1 MTDIALT
8 ATQIALVYPQ
18 EAEVFDGIAGVAIA
32 AGKPVHLASTG
43 KLLIAD
49 ANAGSGAEQVK
60 GIALNAAGIGQAV
73 SVVKRG
79 HLYGFTISGLAYD
92 ASVYLSDT
100 VGALADAPSATNPV
114 RVGRVVA
121 LPDASLTKVL
131 YVDVSW
137 VQPSQGGL
145 RVFVSA
151 EVTANGSA
159 QNTAHGLGVI
169 PFAVLAIP
177 TDTAPSTAGE
187 FTVAAG
193 SHDATNC
200 VFTVTNGKKY
210 KVIAF
215 AA

>member
-18 EAEVFDGIAGVAIA
+18 EAEVFDYIAGVALTAGQPVYLA
-32 AGKPVHLASTG
+32 ATG
-43 KLLIAD
+43 KVSPAD
-49 ANAGSGAEQVK
+49 GNGSGTTKVR
-60 GIALNAAGIGQAV
+60 GIALQTVGAGQAV

-92 ASVYLSDT
+92 AVVYLSDT
-100 VGALADAPSATNPV
+100 AGKLADAPSATTPA
-114 RVGRVVA
+114 RIGRVVP
-121 LPDASLTKVL
+121 LPDNSLTKVL
-131 YVDVSW
+131 YVDCSW
-137 VQPSQGGL
+137 ESEPGASM

-177 TDTAPSTAGE
+177 TDTTPTTAGE

-200 VFTVTNGKKY
+200 VFTVTTGKKY